1 MKKTILILIGA
12 TVLVVVAIHFG
23 SKGGNAQEQTVVQT
37 NEAASTEVVSNT
49 ATNLHFKNLHVN
61 PQVQ

>member
-12 TVLVVVAIHFG
+12 AVLVAVAIHFG

-37 NEAASTEVVSNT
+37 NEAAGTEVASNT
-49 ATNLHFKNLHVN
+49 TTNLHFDNLHAN